1 MRGFVALRALRDT
14 GIALRTDSLDRPGGG
29 NKKADD
35 RSSACSHEV
44 VERRGIEPLT
54 FAMRTRRSP
63 S

>member
-1 MRGFVALRALRDT
+1 MRGFVALRALRDNSV
-14 GIALRTDSLDRPGGG
+14 ALRTESPGRPGAD